1 MIFTTLVSLNKF
13 NFARELLFDE
23 DLKLMKHIEDI
34 IFEDKRIKPDKF
46 RMRIHKNK
54 KITKTIRR

>member
-1 MIFTTLVSLNKF
+1 MIFITLVSLNRF
-13 NFARELLFDE
+13 NFSTKLSFDE

-34 IFEDKRIKPDKF
+34 RFEDKRIKPDKF
-46 RMRIHKNK
+46 RMRIHKNN

>member
-1 MIFTTLVSLNKF
+1 MIFITLVSLNRF
-13 NFARELLFDE
+13 NFSRKLSFDE

-34 IFEDKRIKPDKF
+34 RFEDKRIKPDKF
-46 RMRIHKNK
+46 HMRIHKNN